1 MHTNYALIT
10 PAKNEAAYI
19 EKTILSVMAQ
29 TVKPSRWVIVDDAS
43 TDETYE
49 IVARYARQYSCITL
63 VRIQNTATRNFGR
76 KVDAFNRGFNSLAEL
91 NYDLIGNLDA
101 DMIVGP
107 DYYENVIW
115 EFDHDPRLG
124 ISGGVV
130 YVPSGDR
137 YVNSDATW
145 DSVAGAVQLFRKECF
160 RQIGGY
166 LRIPTGGIDAAAE
179 IMARKHG
186 WMVRKVA
193 NNPAYEQRPTGFA
206 HGKPWRAA
214 YKEGVHYHAL
224 GYSSL
229 FYCFRCLRRMG
240 NSPRV
245 IGSIL
250 GLAGFL
256 GAKLRSDPIYLP
268 ADAVEYLHSEQ
279 LQKLRDQLLRRS
291 KVSPAY

>member
-1 MHTNYALIT
+1 M
-10 PAKNEAAYI
+10 
-19 EKTILSVMAQ
+19 SQ
-29 TVKPSRWVIVDDAS
+29 SVKPCRWVIVDDAS
-43 TDETYE
+43 TDETAE
-49 IVARYARQYSCITL
+49 IVARYAQQYSCIIL
-63 VRIQNTATRNFGR
+63 AGVQNAAARNFGR
-76 KVDAFNRGFNSLAEL
+76 KVDAFNHGLNCLADV

-101 DMIVGP
+101 DMIMGP
-107 DYYENVIW
+107 DYYENVVR
-115 EFDHDPRLG
+115 EFERDSRLG

-137 YVNSDATW
+137 YVNYDATW
-145 DSVAGAVQLFRKECF
+145 DSVAGAVQLFRKDCF

-186 WMVRKVA
+186 WTVRKVA

-206 HGKPWRAA
+206 HGKPWKAA
-214 YKEGVHYHAL
+214 YKEGVHYHTL

-229 FYCFRCLRRMG
+229 FYCFRCLRRLG

-250 GLAGFL
+250 GLAGFFS
-256 GAKLRSDPIYLP
+256 AKLRRDPIYLP
-268 ADAVEYLHSEQ
+268 PDAVAYLHSEQ

-291 KVSPAY
+291 KVSPAH

>member
-1 MHTNYALIT
+1 MKYALIT

-19 EKTILSVMAQ
+19 EKTILSVMSQ
-29 TVKPSRWVIVDDAS
+29 SVKPVRWVIVDDAS
-43 TDETYE
+43 SDQTAE
-49 IVARYARQYSCITL
+49 IVARYALQYSCITL
-63 VRIQNTATRNFGR
+63 AGVQNTATRNFGR
-76 KVDAFNRGFNSLAEL
+76 KVDAFNRGLNCLADVD
-91 NYDLIGNLDA
+91 YDLLGNLDA
-101 DMIVGP
+101 DMVMGP
-107 DYYENVIW
+107 DYYENVIR
-115 EFDHDPRLG
+115 EFERDPRLG

-130 YVPSGDR
+130 YVPNGDR
-137 YVNSDATW
+137 YVNYDATW
-145 DSVAGAVQLFRKECF
+145 DSVAGAVQLFRKDCF
-160 RQIGGY
+160 REIGGY

-186 WMVRKVA
+186 WKVRKVP

-214 YKEGVHYHAL
+214 YKEGVHYHTL

-229 FYCFRCLRRMG
+229 FYFFRCLRRMG

-245 IGSIL
+245 IGSML

-256 GAKLRSDPIYLP
+256 WAKLRRHPISLP
-268 ADAVEYLHSEQ
+268 PDAVAYLHSEQ